1 MVAQVKS
8 NYQLRNRVVG
18 EDEGKPLGLFVK
30 ELKNKI
36 KEVKEDKSVK
46 EAIKIKEV
54 KRKEWAK
61 KVEVVKPVEKNSPL
75 KMKVKMV
82 EKFSSLVEGDSQ
94 KTQNIEGNIPKKYE
108 EQSGMSLE
116 LPNYTPVDM
125 LQLLSQIRVK
135 VPLQEMLR
143 IEEHRDKT
151 GKHGSRCRYSMY
163 NRNDVATSPQWPV
176 LRKTC
181 IFHLLTPK
189 CMQKWQQFRE
199 EEMTLVL
206 AFIFKTRTSAVNV
219 GDFVNVFTSKVIGQM
234 TLRMRFFDDN
244 NAEAQHFRELMEEF
258 LAEGGRF
265 RIGDYVSFL
274 DWIGLG
280 GSLDQTKR
288 LQKRLDEFLV
298 RKMEEQQK
306 RLLLSRDDNGSK
318 DFLQILYE
326 LKSKSSE
333 EGAELS
339 ETNIKGILL
348 SMISAGTDTV
358 TRTVEWAMAEL
369 IRHPHLMKKVRDEVE
384 KVVGMEERVRESHL
398 PQLKYLE
405 AVVTE
410 TLRLHPPAP
419 LLLPHAS
426 PKCSSK
432 VMGYFIPPNSRVMVN
447 VWDRPLEFD
456 PDRFVDNPVK
466 LHGRDFRI
474 LPFGAARRMCPGY
487 DLGFH
492 MIQIA
497 LASFVHAFDWSL
509 PCGQQPQDSQ
519 ESSSPPLCYSLAA
532 YQNL

>member
-1 MVAQVKS
+1 
-8 NYQLRNRVVG
+8 
-18 EDEGKPLGLFVK
+18 
-30 ELKNKI
+30 
-36 KEVKEDKSVK
+36 
-46 EAIKIKEV
+46 
-54 KRKEWAK
+54 
-61 KVEVVKPVEKNSPL
+61 
-75 KMKVKMV
+75 
-82 EKFSSLVEGDSQ
+82 
-94 KTQNIEGNIPKKYE
+94 
-108 EQSGMSLE
+108 
-116 LPNYTPVDM
+116 
-125 LQLLSQIRVK
+125 
-135 VPLQEMLR
+135 
-143 IEEHRDKT
+143 
-151 GKHGSRCRYSMY
+151 
-163 NRNDVATSPQWPV
+163 
-176 LRKTC
+176 
-181 IFHLLTPK
+181 
-189 CMQKWQQFRE
+189 MQ
-199 EEMTLVL
+199 
-206 AFIFKTRTSAVNV
+206 
-219 GDFVNVFTSKVIGQM
+219 
-234 TLRMRFFDDN
+234 
-244 NAEAQHFRELMEEF
+244 
-258 LAEGGRF
+258 
-265 RIGDYVSFL
+265 
-274 DWIGLG
+274 
-280 GSLDQTKR
+280 
-288 LQKRLDEFLV
+288 
-298 RKMEEQQK
+298 
-306 RLLLSRDDNGSK
+306 
-318 DFLQILYE
+318 
-326 LKSKSSE
+326 
-333 EGAELS
+333 
-339 ETNIKGILL
+339 